1 MNPWNTLWAPLF
13 EFPFSGNVVQEIAPE
28 TDWFS
33 ANIDPTTGDAELER
47 EIFQTVASYGKQ
59 IGILN
64 EVLLAFVEEVKPD
77 ALKELKAMQELKE
90 LQKKI
95 DKIKKRKAKDQE
107 HLRANVKQVLDKFSK
122 NDPEGFKKLLKSYR
136 E

>member
-13 EFPFSGNVVQEIAPE
+13 EFPFSGNVVQKIAPE

-33 ANIDPTTGDAELER
+33 TNIDPTTGDAELER
-47 EIFQTVASYGKQ
+47 EIFQKVAPYGKQ
-59 IGILN
+59 IAILN
-64 EVLLAFVEEVKPD
+64 EVLLALVAEVKPD
-77 ALKELKAMQELKE
+77 ALKELKALQQLREI
-90 LQKKI
+90 QKKI
-95 DKIKKRKAKDQE
+95 DEIEKTKAEDKE

-122 NDPEGFKKLLKSYR
+122 NDPEGFKELLKNYS